1 MLPLDTSWAVSAL
14 HPTVNSRSTLQLNLS
29 RLIDSRRGVAATMST
44 SYYSRIIMLGMLTC
58 CAATATGYHLE
69 RKRVQSVQSLLDK
82 CSQGHFGNG
91 GEWHLQHASECGAF
105 TTTRFPQHHGLWL
118 HVAGDST
125 MRFFYAGLL
134 SLFNGTAE
142 RSPGYPLHWL
152 PSNDSCAFAKVGWPS
167 QSTNRCYQR
176 WRGRC
181 HQGAKNGC
189 WLDARGVRAGMMWRL
204 TFEWWHHSGK
214 SAALSTRLQLG
225 TTLQSQNKSV
235 PQAVY
240 VGLGVWEAL
249 WNSKTSH
256 APSKE
261 YAARLDS
268 GLAQLSRLRDMLSAQ
283 SLLFILGNGG
293 CRNQQP
299 QWRHL
304 MGPKTDFP
312 GVEFERQVVVQGNA
326 ILEAFARNESAAR
339 GGGVLYLDRSAA
351 MHGAKYM
358 DTVSSLQSP
367 CFHFHPYGVLT
378 DVHVSLGLEA
388 LASYTLGG
396 QGQDR

>member
-1 MLPLDTSWAVSAL
+1 M
-14 HPTVNSRSTLQLNLS
+14 TL

-240 VGLGVWEAL
+240 
-249 WNSKTSH
+249 STS
-256 APSKE
+256 
-261 YAARLDS
+261 D
-268 GLAQLSRLRDMLSAQ
+268 
-283 SLLFILGNGG
+283 
-293 CRNQQP
+293 
-299 QWRHL
+299 
-304 MGPKTDFP
+304 
-312 GVEFERQVVVQGNA
+312 
-326 ILEAFARNESAAR
+326 
-339 GGGVLYLDRSAA
+339 
-351 MHGAKYM
+351 
-358 DTVSSLQSP
+358 
-367 CFHFHPYGVLT
+367 
-378 DVHVSLGLEA
+378 
-388 LASYTLGG
+388 
-396 QGQDR
+396 